1 MVTNEELQKH
11 RLNYDEQDKKEYP
24 IIRQVVREST
34 TRIFDIFSERAFV
47 RFELDIIDEIEQN
60 EKLLEEQKQ
69 KLIEKVKQIVNQ
81 YNQKSL

>member
-1 MVTNEELQKH
+1 MVTNEELEKH

-24 IIRQVVREST
+24 MIRQVVREST

-47 RFELDIIDEIEQN
+47 RFELDIIDEIEQSDKIS
-60 EKLLEEQKQ
+60 EKEKQ
-69 KLIEKVKQIVNQ
+69 EFIAKIKQIVSQ